1 MLLLVSCPDGQPRAL
16 RGSTQ
21 AQVHLAMS
29 NLYRRL
35 APLVLT
41 IAMGALALGFA
52 TVTLVA

>member
-1 MLLLVSCPDGQPRAL
+1 MR

-21 AQVHLAMS
+21 VQVHMAMS
-29 NLYRRL
+29 NLCRRL

>member
-1 MLLLVSCPDGQPRAL
+1 MR
-16 RGSTQ
+16 RGPTQ
-21 AQVHLAMS
+21 VQVHMAMS